1 MKLRKTFPAITAV
14 VSLASLG
21 VCIYGICYETLDMF
35 AYERATGGIF
45 DLTPYLILIT
55 AVIFL
60 LFAILTIIL
69 HKIKNKF

>member
-1 MKLRKTFPAITAV
+1 MKLRKIFSAITAV
-14 VSLASLG
+14 VSLASFG
-21 VCIYGICYETLDMF
+21 VCIYGICYETLDAF

-60 LFAILTIIL
+60 LFTILTIIL
-69 HKIKNKF
+69 VKK

>member
-1 MKLRKTFPAITAV
+1 MKLRKIFSIITAI

-21 VCIYGICYETLDMF
+21 ICIYGICYETLDAF

-55 AVIFL
+55 AVIFVV
-60 LFAILTIIL
+60 FAIITLL
-69 HKIKNKF
+69 LSKRRK